1 MNGSP
6 MNSVFDQVCYACI
19 PAESLPVLVE
29 LRCEPGVRVALD
41 GERAWVRWEPGNE
54 AVLLRLLAVTGAA
67 FYRFCDGLWY
77 RHSQYLPSFG
87 VPDDMP
93 TQRLDQVLIPAPV
106 R

>member
-1 MNGSP
+1 

-67 FYRFCDGLWY
+67 FYRFCDGLW
-77 RHSQYLPSFG
+77 SVVG
-87 VPDDMP
+87 VNSGWGLMAGDRVTDR
-93 TQRLDQVLIPAPV
+93 TS
-106 R
+106 